1 MFYSNLLTKG
11 KYIEMI
17 TDLSYL
23 KSLAGEDESFIRDMI
38 DIFIEQI
45 EEYDTG
51 MSDLLKKSDYANLS
65 KLAHKAKS
73 SVSVMGMKQEADLL
87 QQIEILAKTEE
98 RTDEYENMIAAFLKN
113 SRLAIH
119 ELSEAYP

>member
-1 MFYSNLLTKG
+1 
-11 KYIEMI
+11 MI
-17 TDLSYL
+17 TDLTYL
-23 KSLAGEDESFIRDMI
+23 ESLAGNDSSFIRDMI

-45 EEYDTG
+45 EEYETG
-51 MSDLLKKSDYANLS
+51 MADLLEKSDYKNLS

-73 SVSVMGMKQEADLL
+73 SVSVMGMKPETELL
-87 QQIEILAKTEE
+87 QRLEIMAKTAE
-98 RTDEYENMIAAFLKN
+98 RADEYEDMVATFLKK